1 VGRYNGEG
9 PKEISALR
17 RQYLVRSERTK
28 TSESIRLEK
37 RREWLRWYR
46 RTAKGKEATRR
57 SNEKYHKSEKGK
69 AANARYAASAK
80 GKAVRARYLAS
91 PKRKAVRDRYLASP
105 KGKEAVRRSKEKY
118 RKSKTGK
125 AARARYLASPKG
137 KAFKRAANQK
147 HTESKRKDTMR
158 RQYAKKVWKALADR
172 YGMGTLDQI
181 QREIQR
187 RLTNPGPDR
196 PGLQGELVRDEKR
209 CRRAIDAIGAEYPE
223 HIKPARQPT
232 RFGVS
237 RKRR

>member
-1 VGRYNGEG
+1 M
-9 PKEISALR
+9 
-17 RQYLVRSERTK
+17 
-28 TSESIRLEK
+28 
-37 RREWLRWYR
+37 RWYR

-57 SNEKYHKSEKGK
+57 SNEKCHKSEKGK

-91 PKRKAVRDRYLASP
+91 PKRKAVVARYRASP
-105 KGKEAVRRSKEKY
+105 KGKEAVRRGNEKY
-118 RKSKTGK
+118 RNSRKGK
-125 AARARYLASPKG
+125 AAQRRVEEKYVAS
-137 KAFKRAANQK
+137 
-147 HTESKRKDTMR
+147 RKNTMR

-181 QREIQR
+181 RRAIQR

-196 PGLQGELVRDEKR
+196 PGLQTELTRDETR
-209 CRRAIDAIGAEYPE
+209 CHRAIDAIGAEYPE

>member
-1 VGRYNGEG
+1 
-9 PKEISALR
+9 LR
-17 RQYLVRSERTK
+17 Q
-28 TSESIRLEK
+28 
-37 RREWLRWYR
+37 YR

-57 SNEKYHKSEKGK
+57 SNEKCHKSEKGK

-91 PKRKAVRDRYLASP
+91 PKRKAVVARYRASP
-105 KGKEAVRRSKEKY
+105 KGKEAVRRGSEKY
-118 RKSKTGK
+118 RRSKKGK
-125 AARARYLASPKG
+125 AAQ
-137 KAFKRAANQK
+137 KRAEEK
-147 HTESKRKDTMR
+147 YIESKRKNTMR

-181 QREIQR
+181 RRAIQR
-187 RLTNPGPDR
+187 QLTNLGPDR
-196 PGLQGELVRDEKR
+196 PGLQAELTRDEKR
-209 CRRAIDAIGAEYPE
+209 CRRAIDAIGVEYPE